1 VRSADRE
8 KDKMVF
14 KKILQKLKEIKET
27 KLEKKSDQD
36 YSNRFLKFYYGHK
49 KRLLKERKSLY
60 HEKKQKGI
68 CVRCS
73 RKVVEGLVFCEYHQ
87 QKQVGYNKQARM
99 KQ

>member
-1 VRSADRE
+1 
-8 KDKMVF
+8 MVF

-27 KLEKKSDQD
+27 RLEKKSNQD
-36 YSNRFLKFYYGHK
+36 YSDRFLKFYHNHK

-60 HEKKQKGI
+60 HEKKEKGI
-68 CVRCS
+68 CVRCKQ
-73 RKVVEGLVFCEYHQ
+73 KVLEGIIFCEHHQ